1 MGIFSSKFIN
11 QIELSPREYYQVK
24 ESLESDFEKTV
35 RKLIPK
41 HGDYPFS
48 IILPKT
54 LTKKERH
61 NMYKKT
67 IKGYITMKSHGEE
80 PDRQMTITIV

>member
-11 QIELSPREYYQVK
+11 QIELSPREYYQIK
-24 ESLESDFEKTV
+24 ESLDLDFEKTV

-80 PDRQMTITIV
+80 PHRQMTITVV